1 MIASR
6 PITAQLL
13 WELPFFNSG
22 GGFKQALLGGWQAN
36 TIVSLSSGTP
46 YGTSVSRDLWDQG
59 VRKVTYGDRIG
70 VGQLPEDER
79 TVTRYFDTAAF
90 TIPTNFKMGNASRAA
105 LRRDGIALVD
115 LTFNKEFR
123 FSESKSLDLRVD
135 MYNAFNHVIFDAAN
149 ATLDSGAYGN
159 VTVAADPRTMQLGLR
174 FSF

>member
-1 MIASR
+1 MLAGR
-6 PITAQLL
+6 EQRAARAV
-13 WELPFFNSG
+13 G
-22 GGFKQALLGGWQAN
+22 LLGAGEAFCS
-36 TIVSLSSGTP
+36 TFGARPPVARG
-46 YGTSVSRDLWDQG
+46 
-59 VRKVTYGDRIG
+59 
-70 VGQLPEDER
+70 PEDER
-79 TVTRYFDTAAF
+79 TVTRYFDTSAF
-90 TIPTNFKMGNASRAA
+90 ITPTNFRMGNASRAA

-149 ATLDSGAYGN
+149 ATLDSGAYGS

>member
-1 MIASR
+1 MAGEHDR
-6 PITAQLL
+6 QPLQRY
-13 WELPFFNSG
+13 
-22 GGFKQALLGGWQAN
+22 ALRDQSLARSLGPGA
-36 TIVSLSSGTP
+36 P
-46 YGTSVSRDLWDQG
+46 QG
-59 VRKVTYGDRIG
+59 TYGDRIG

-90 TIPTNFKMGNASRAA
+90 TVPTNFKMGNASRAA

-123 FSESKSLDLRVD
+123 FSESKSMDLPGRYVQRLQPRDLRRR
-135 MYNAFNHVIFDAAN
+135 N